1 MWFKSMPRQTKA
13 ALKPK
18 SENTKNWLQLYVDAT
33 TERDPYKRL
42 ALVRELRQIPKH
54 DESEEWMDRIFE
66 ARPLTKRPRPSRDV
80 RRSSKLK
87 RSRTR

>member
-1 MWFKSMPRQTKA
+1 MRNN
-13 ALKPK
+13 
-18 SENTKNWLQLYVDAT
+18 NTNWLQLYVDAM

-54 DESEEWMDRIFE
+54 DESEEWMDRILDG
-66 ARPLTKRPRPSRDV
+66 RPLVKDVRPRRA

-87 RSRTR
+87 RSRSR